1 MKIERRYMAH
11 YLNAGFGGEENY
23 CRLGADLEEYS
34 PELTANVEKKSN
46 ILGQTSVTIDGY
58 QKQGEVSPYYAE
70 VGDPLFE
77 KLQAIIDGD
86 LVLDDLKTDIVEVK
100 LWGETADDSYP
111 SFTMRQQN
119 RLERV
124 MEGLDSFCRELTRN
138 ETACASVELCIVSY
152 GGDTTGYQIPFNVHY
167 TGVKRKGK
175 FDIKTK
181 KFTAE

>member
-11 YLNAGFGGEENY
+11 YLNAGFGGAENY

-70 VGDPLFE
+70 AGDPLFE
-77 KLQAIIDGD
+77 KLQEIIDGD

-100 LWGETADDSYP
+100 PCARSATSRSSATAATPPGIRS
-111 SFTMRQQN
+111 
-119 RLERV
+119 RL
-124 MEGLDSFCRELTRN
+124 M
-138 ETACASVELCIVSY
+138 Y
-152 GGDTTGYQIPFNVHY
+152 TTP
-167 TGVKRKGK
+167 
-175 FDIKTK
+175 
-181 KFTAE
+181 A